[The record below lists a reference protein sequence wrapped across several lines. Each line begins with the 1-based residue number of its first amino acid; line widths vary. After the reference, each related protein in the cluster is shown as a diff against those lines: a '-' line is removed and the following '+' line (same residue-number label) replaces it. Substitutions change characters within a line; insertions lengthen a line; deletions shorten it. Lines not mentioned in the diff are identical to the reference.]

1 MATINTPRE
10 AVQTR
15 PGNQTKYV
23 ELIQRSTITFGTG
36 PAGTGKTYLAVAM
49 AAMALDKKEV
59 KRLILVRPAVEAG
72 ESLGFLPGSL
82 EDKVDPYLRPIFDAL
97 NDFIGF
103 EKTQKLIEKGIIE
116 VAPLAFM
123 RGRTL
128 KDAFI
133 ILDEAQNTTKTQ
145 MKMLLTRI
153 GEGSQ
158 AVINGDTAQIDLKDK
173 SVSGLTHAVELLED
187 IPGISTLQFES
198 KDVVRHPIVQKIV
211 EAYEDDID
219 QSVFASLAQ
228 ITRKYEQSLL

>member
-10 AVQTR
+10 TVIAR

-23 ELIQRSTITFGTG
+23 EQIQRSTIVFGTG

-97 NDFIGF
+97 HDFIGY
-103 EKTQKLIEKGIIE
+103 EKTEKLIEKGVIE

-153 GEGSQ
+153 GEGSKL
-158 AVINGDTAQIDLKDK
+158 VVNGDTAQIDLKDK
-173 SVSGLTHAVELLED
+173 SVSGLAHAVELLDGIE
-187 IPGISTLQFES
+187 GISTLEFEA
-198 KDVVRHPIVQKIV
+198 KDVVRHPLVRKIV
-211 EAYEDDID
+211 EAYDDD
-219 QSVFASLAQ
+219 MDLSVFASLEK
-228 ITRKYEQSLL
+228 ITREYEQSLL

>member
-1 MATINTPRE
+1 
-10 AVQTR
+10 
-15 PGNQTKYV
+15 
-23 ELIQRSTITFGTG
+23 
-36 PAGTGKTYLAVAM
+36 M